1 MAAAVPLPLYWKEI
15 NNFLNKRMQYGI
27 CHLSIVPVRSLA
39 DDTGEMISQIL
50 YGEHFKVLEQRKN
63 WSKVR
68 MAFDRY
74 EGWVN
79 NQQFLSISEEAYTEI
94 DRSENT
100 YISSELISYIETGQ
114 NILIPILLG
123 STIVQHPVL
132 DHRFEGPLT
141 HGRQDKTLL
150 VPTALHYL
158 NAPYLW
164 GGKTV
169 FGIDCSGLV
178 QMVYKINGYSL
189 LRDSRQ
195 QSAQGEALS
204 FIEESEPG
212 DLAFFDNNEG
222 IINHVGIIMDN
233 NYIIHSHG
241 KVRIDRIDHTGI
253 FNTETNTY
261 THSLRVIKKI

>member
-1 MAAAVPLPLYWKEI
+1 
-15 NNFLNKRMQYGI
+15 MQYGI

-50 YGEHFKVLEQRKN
+50 YGEHFKVLEQRKR

-68 MAFDRY
+68 IAFDRY
-74 EGWVN
+74 EGWVD
-79 NQQFLSISEEAYTEI
+79 NQQFLPISEEVYVEI
-94 DRSENT
+94 DRSDST
-100 YISSELISYIETGQ
+100 RISSELISYVETGP
-114 NILIPILLG
+114 NMLLPILLG

-132 DHRFEGPLT
+132 GHRFDGPYAS
-141 HGRQDKTLL
+141 GPQNKEQL

-169 FGIDCSGLV
+169 FGIDCSGLA
-178 QMVYKINGYSL
+178 QMVYKINGYNL
-189 LRDSRQ
+189 LRDCRQ

-204 FIEESEPG
+204 FVEESEPG

-222 IINHVGIIMDN
+222 VIDHVGIIMEN
-233 NYIIHSHG
+233 NYIIHSNG

-253 FNTETNTY
+253 FNTETKTY
-261 THSLRVIKKI
+261 THSLRVIKKII